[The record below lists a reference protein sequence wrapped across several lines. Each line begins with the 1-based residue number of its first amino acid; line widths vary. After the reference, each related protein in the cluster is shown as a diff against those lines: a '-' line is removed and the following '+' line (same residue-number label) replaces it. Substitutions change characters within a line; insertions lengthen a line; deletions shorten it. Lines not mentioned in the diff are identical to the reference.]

1 MRSSTDHLSTT
12 LRATWLAPVGLCVL
26 LAMLSGCMLRN
37 PEVVFDDDIG
47 HFKAL
52 AKAVEYAD
60 ADVVEWDQSIA
71 AGRPT
76 TIEEEPAERVPLYMT
91 PQDAIQVALAN
102 STVLRDL
109 GVLVL
114 QRPDSVQ
121 TIHGPA
127 LAETDPRYGIEAALS
142 AFDTQFLA
150 SYFAD
155 NNDYYSNNELLS
167 GGTHQLQQD
176 LNNGRIQL
184 SKRAATGT
192 QFFLR
197 HNIDY
202 EANNIPVP
210 PNTFHSYW
218 TANVETEFRHPLLQG
233 SGVDFNRVAGPYAT
247 PGNYNGVVLARINTD
262 ISLAE
267 FELGLRDVVSG
278 VEDAYWNLYFAYRK
292 LDAKIASRNAA
303 YTAWQEIKAKG
314 EDRPEEIEARMAYL
328 TAEQEVQDAL
338 TGRLGETSPS
348 LVNNPSQGSVPTPLQ
363 TVSGLQVLERRL
375 RLLMGMPINDGQI
388 IVPTLDPSPA
398 PVAFE
403 WDEVTSEALARR
415 SELKR
420 QRQQIKRAELQLAAS
435 RNFLLP
441 RFDLVGRYRWRGFGH
456 SLLNAERDLPDPID
470 NAYASMVSGD
480 YQEWRVG
487 GELTFPVGFR
497 QAHSAVRFAQLQ
509 VARDKAV
516 LQEQERHVINDLSN
530 AYAELRN
537 VQEVVRRMYNLR
549 VAAHERV
556 AKIEERRQVGGL
568 PGTEGDTPD
577 EDRLR
582 DQLMEARRR
591 AAEADIEYYAALVSY
606 AKSIKGVHFQKGSLL
621 EYNNIFLAEDTWGG
635 KRSTRPPA
643 EMNYQLD
650 PSRRGEVLD
659 PNKGEFELPAEL
671 EPRSPSDRAANP
683 DLLEGVAPPAFQ
695 DRRGRT
701 SLPPA
706 DAYSP
711 PDSYTPSDA
720 YVPSDAP
727 GAGARGGAP
736 RLTPDAPPTA
746 DLLEDVSPPQ
756 FRSGDRRGAAGFAP
770 VVVAPAT
777 PANQDAGSGS
787 VRANSANANGVGPN
801 SVDAIRGGANSGGL
815 NGIVTAPAERRPADV
830 ATPEGTSTPK
840 DADSPAATLANRARR
855 MSTTTIS
862 RDGSTVRAARSATT
876 PSRGGGIENTESN
889 MGESADSKVEPNS
902 SSPSTPPIGIEK
914 PAADLLDGVSP
925 PTFQTPA
932 RRTNGRTSSVAP
944 ASSRQIAADAGNG
957 DAVVRRASGEAQRGG
972 VAPAAATRNLERL
985 PPADEADESDSA
997 PRFDAVRPAGFNR
1010 SR

>member
-1 MRSSTDHLSTT
+1 
-12 LRATWLAPVGLCVL
+12 
-26 LAMLSGCMLRN
+26 
-37 PEVVFDDDIG
+37 
-47 HFKAL
+47 
-52 AKAVEYAD
+52 
-60 ADVVEWDQSIA
+60 
-71 AGRPT
+71 
-76 TIEEEPAERVPLYMT
+76 
-91 PQDAIQVALAN
+91 
-102 STVLRDL
+102 
-109 GVLVL
+109 
-114 QRPDSVQ
+114 
-121 TIHGPA
+121 
-127 LAETDPRYGIEAALS
+127 
-142 AFDTQFLA
+142 
-150 SYFAD
+150 
-155 NNDYYSNNELLS
+155 
-167 GGTHQLQQD
+167 
-176 LNNGRIQL
+176 
-184 SKRAATGT
+184 
-192 QFFLR
+192 
-197 HNIDY
+197 
-202 EANNIPVP
+202 
-210 PNTFHSYW
+210 NTFHSYW

-497 QAHSAVRFAQLQ
+497 QAHAAVRFAQLQ

-591 AAEADIEYYAALVSY
+591 ASEADIEYYAALVSY

-659 PNKGEFELPAEL
+659 PSKGEFELPAEL
-671 EPRSPSDRAANP
+671 EPRSPSDKAANP

-711 PDSYTPSDA
+711 PDAYTPSDA

-727 GAGARGGAP
+727 GAGVRSRSP
-736 RLTPDAPPTA
+736 RVAPDAPPTA

-756 FRSGDRRGAAGFAP
+756 FRSSDLRGAAGFSP
-770 VVVAPAT
+770 VVVAPT
-777 PANQDAGSGS
+777 PSAAAAAAPPAAESSRSGVNGSG
-787 VRANSANANGVGPN
+787 ANG
-801 SVDAIRGGANSGGL
+801 SGL
-815 NGIVTAPAERRPADV
+815 NISGSNGGGENRIGASGVVAAPAVTMGAD
-830 ATPEGTSTPK
+830 ASGTNGRES
-840 DADSPAATLANRARR
+840 ASAELANRERR
-855 MSTTTIS
+855 MSTTTIN
-862 RDGSTVRAARSATT
+862 RDGSTVRAARSASQNGRAGAA
-876 PSRGGGIENTESN
+876 SRTGDANAAGNGLSANIISVDGEGNG
-889 MGESADSKVEPNS
+889 GESTDSGVAPR
-902 SSPSTPPIGIEK
+902 PSTSANPPIGIEK
-914 PAADLLDGVSP
+914 PASDLLNEVSP
-925 PTFQTPA
+925 PTFQAPA
-932 RRTNGRTSSVAP
+932 RRGDGRTSAVAP
-944 ASSRQIAADAGNG
+944 GSARQAIAAGGGGGGSGA
-957 DAVVRRASGEAQRGG
+957 AIVRR
-972 VAPAAATRNLERL
+972 
-985 PPADEADESDSA
+985 
-997 PRFDAVRPAGFNR
+997 
-1010 SR
+1010 